1 MNNRIVEFLNSK
13 KVELKSEKI
22 ELANLGDIEKIHKD
36 ISKSN
41 TDLKGS
47 ILTYRSF
54 ESALIKKYKELE
66 AELKNN
72 IALNSKADSMKS
84 ELKKKIQDLGLN
96 IKDVKEVS
104 NLEMAQESSKD
115 FIQGAKQI
123 NEPKQ

>member
-1 MNNRIVEFLNSK
+1 MKSNITNFLNSK
-13 KVELKSEKI
+13 SVELKSQKI
-22 ELANLGDIEKIHKD
+22 ELANLNEVVSIHKE

-41 TDLKGS
+41 TDLKGN

-72 IALNSKADSMKS
+72 INLNAKADSIKS
-84 ELKKKIQDLGLN
+84 ELKKQIQDLGLN
-96 IKDVKEVS
+96 IKDVKEGG